1 MIVWNVTGYYYLQN
15 HGSVWQEKL
24 WGSTWRQGRWMDTTH
39 LHSWGGLSGAVM
51 SYSHDPLWTKQKGL
65 PINFT
70 MKGTEDLG

>member
-1 MIVWNVTGYYYLQN
+1 
-15 HGSVWQEKL
+15 
-24 WGSTWRQGRWMDTTH
+24 MDTTH